1 MKILS
6 ITAQKPN
13 STGSGTYLTEVVR
26 ALDNLGHKQAVVAGI
41 YEDDL
46 PSIKFPKS
54 VDFYPV
60 IFDEHNP
67 IYGMSD
73 SMPYPSALYS
83 SLDEAGLAAFEARFE
98 PVLRKAVQEL
108 DPDIIYCHHLFVLTA
123 LVRRLFP
130 EKKVYGQCHGT
141 DLRQFINCKQLQE
154 HVRADIA
161 GLDRIYCLHH
171 EQYRQ
176 IAELFGVDADVAA
189 DAKTAA
195 ETATDAIT
203 KASKSKIE
211 VVGCGYNEKLFY
223 PGDRLYSKADGSS
236 GGLAG
241 GSGKAAGSDGSS
253 GGTAGSDESRA
264 EFLYAGKL
272 CRAKGVNEL
281 LHAAASLDC
290 ADFKLT
296 LVGGC
301 QDDNTLAIYQSVRS
315 DRINWLGPLPQ
326 SELAELFR
334 EKDVFVLPSYFEGLC
349 LAVIEALASG
359 MLVICTDLPMRE
371 WLDANIPDNNIIYVE
386 LPEMASL
393 DRPVSGGEEVLEKRL
408 AEAFKQAMGKLR
420 EERKQPDMRMA
431 RWTTVAEK
439 ILTE

>member
-26 ALDNLGHKQAVVAGI
+26 ALDSLGHKQAVVAGI

-176 IAELFGVDADVAA
+176 IAELFGVDAD
-189 DAKTAA
+189 
-195 ETATDAIT
+195 EG
-203 KASKSKIE
+203 KIE

-223 PGDRLYSKADGSS
+223 PGDRLYSKAGRSS

-241 GSGKAAGSDGSS
+241 GSGKAADSDGSS
-253 GGTAGSDESRA
+253 GGTAGGNEGRA

-281 LHAAASLDC
+281 LHAAASLEC
-290 ADFKLT
+290 ADFNLT

-371 WLDANIPDNNIIYVE
+371 WLDANIPDNNIIYVK